1 MRSGFLKCN
10 ILFAISWYKA
20 KIGKE
25 MEIITKKHRDMG
37 VFENIEILISLD
49 WLILG
54 PEGSLAISQLD
65 AGISSQGI

>member
-1 MRSGFLKCN
+1 
-10 ILFAISWYKA
+10 
-20 KIGKE
+20 